1 MTAFFKFHGQCIYAM
16 LQFVMLLQIV
26 IPTIRDGFASQS
38 SQEKK
43 SQFGSSQGGLQL
55 YNCHNKAY
63 SHIYIYTIYI

>member
-1 MTAFFKFHGQCIYAM
+1 MTAFFKFPGQCIYAM

-43 SQFGSSQGGLQL
+43 KVNLDHPREDCN
-55 YNCHNKAY
+55 YIIAIINPI
-63 SHIYIYTIYI
+63 HIYIYTIYI